1 MTNDTR
7 RANRR
12 TQQQTEHLSHAPAMS
27 SQPYTAAT
35 VCRVSSNG
43 MIQDTDSLAEESA
56 VALVYNGISHAVL
69 MATPQNLEELALGFS
84 LSEGI
89 LQNRSE
95 LYGTDIRSSCDG
107 IEVRLDIAS
116 SRFQTLKERRRSLN
130 GRTGCGLCGIDSLSA
145 VKPVLPQ
152 ITRSRRFTVSEIQTA
167 LSALNR
173 YQPLRQ
179 TVGSLHGAAWADEHG
194 IAAAFEDVGRHNALD
209 KLIGHGTLNAFDW
222 QQGFAIISSRASYEM
237 VAKAAVSRIGC
248 IVAVSAPTALA
259 VRLAEQAGM
268 TLIGFAGP
276 EKFTIYTHAEFIEA
290 V

>member
-1 MTNDTR
+1 
-7 RANRR
+7 
-12 TQQQTEHLSHAPAMS
+12 MS

-95 LYGTDIRSSCDG
+95 LYGTDIHSSCDG

-116 SRFQTLKERRRSLN
+116 SRFQALKERRRSLN

-152 ITRSRRFTVSEIQTA
+152 ITRSRRFTVGEIQTA
-167 LSALNR
+167 SINSAW
-173 YQPLRQ
+173 
-179 TVGSLHGAAWADEHG
+179 V
-194 IAAAFEDVGRHNALD
+194 
-209 KLIGHGTLNAFDW
+209 
-222 QQGFAIISSRASYEM
+222 
-237 VAKAAVSRIGC
+237 
-248 IVAVSAPTALA
+248 
-259 VRLAEQAGM
+259 
-268 TLIGFAGP
+268 
-276 EKFTIYTHAEFIEA
+276 
-290 V
+290 